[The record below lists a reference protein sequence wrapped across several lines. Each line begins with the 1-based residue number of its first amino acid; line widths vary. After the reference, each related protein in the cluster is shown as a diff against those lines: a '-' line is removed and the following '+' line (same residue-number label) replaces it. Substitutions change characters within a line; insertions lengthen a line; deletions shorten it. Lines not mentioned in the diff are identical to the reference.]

1 VNTFDFAVIGIVLL
15 SGLFA
20 LYRGFVREALSIAVW
35 ISAAIAALY
44 AIPYVQP
51 LFERVLPKGIVA
63 EIAAGGTVFILALMV
78 LHLVSGALVRR
89 VKDSALSPID
99 RSLGLLFGLARG
111 LLLACLGYLVLAWFM
126 PPGERQPKWFAEAR
140 SAPLLAAGA
149 DKILRIVP
157 LPGHTR
163 LLFPA
168 ASRALPSGGQ
178 QAEKAMGA
186 LRTPAQLPA
195 STASSASA
203 YSSEEQR
210 DLNRLFQQ
218 FQQDAK

>member
-1 VNTFDFAVIGIVLL
+1 MNAFDFAVIGIVLV
-15 SGLFA
+15 SGFFA
-20 LYRGFVREALSIAVW
+20 FYRGFVREALSIAVW
-35 ISAAIAALY
+35 ISAAVAALY

-51 LFERVLPKGIVA
+51 LFERMLPKGIVA
-63 EIAAGGTVFILALMV
+63 EIAAGGAVFILALMV
-78 LHLVSGALVRR
+78 LHLVSGALARR

-111 LLLACLGYLVLAWFM
+111 LLLACLGYIALAWFM
-126 PPGERQPKWFAEAR
+126 PPGERPPKWFAEAR

-163 LLFPA
+163 LFPA
-168 ASRALPSGGQ
+168 ASRDVPSGDK

-186 LRTPAQLPA
+186 FRAPAQFPA
-195 STASSASA
+195 STASGAPA
-203 YSSEEQR
+203 YSTEEQR

-218 FQQDAK
+218 FQQDTK

>member
-1 VNTFDFAVIGIVLL
+1 MNSFDFAVIGIVLL
-15 SGLFA
+15 SGFFA
-20 LYRGFVREALSIAVW
+20 FYRGFVREALSIAVW
-35 ISAAIAALY
+35 ISAAIVALY

-63 EIAAGGTVFILALMV
+63 EVCAGGTVFILALMV
-78 LHLVSGALVRR
+78 LHLVSGALARR
-89 VKDSALSPID
+89 VKNSALSPID

-111 LLLACLGYLVLAWFM
+111 LLVACLGYLALAWFM
-126 PPGERQPKWFAEAR
+126 PQGERQPKWFTDAR

-149 DKILRIVP
+149 DKILRFVP

-163 LLFPA
+163 LFPA
-168 ASRALPSGGQ
+168 ASYALPSGDK

-186 LRTPAQLPA
+186 FRAPTQLPA
-195 STASSASA
+195 STAAGAPA